1 MAKCRCRS
9 WVRPPRGRDPAA
21 VNDLLSANQDLLV
34 RSEWG
39 GVEIEDLTRAQ
50 LSHFADLIGS
60 RILVDGP
67 KLRLK
72 PAAPQAIGLA
82 LHDPATNP
90 AKSRPLS
97 TPSCRPPPSSPP
109 PTDHEHG
116 VFSGGPIPLPTPHG
130 GRSTP
135 QQSRGL

>member
-39 GVEIEDLTRAQ
+39 GVEIEDLTAVQ
-50 LSHFADLIGS
+50 LSHFAALIGS

-72 PAAPQAIGLA
+72 PAAAQAIGLA
-82 LHDPATNP
+82 LHELATN
-90 AKSRPLS
+90 AGKYGALS
-97 TPSCRPPPSSPP
+97 TASVFFSSRRRH
-109 PTDHEHG
+109 TRFKCDWSSD
-116 VFSGGPIPLPTPHG
+116 VCS
-130 GRSTP
+130 SD
-135 QQSRGL
+135 